1 MKQKELYTFEEL
13 CEGLEMTMSA
23 FCKRANVDE
32 GTVARIRKGYSA
44 RNSTVNKLLR
54 NFSEVYGIP
63 LSRENVL
70 PWAERQPATCE
81 QVTVQ
86 PVEIKPISEIPQK
99 EKPQISTV
107 EPKRG
112 YTRRKDTGLPE
123 GCILATEF
131 GIAHGMRR
139 ETFRDHMNNGL
150 GPGLIHGPNVPEDG
164 TVLVRD
170 YVHFEERNKRVRRDG
185 TVEKERYLTPSQQ
198 TDALQFWKR
207 HGVRFDQCDRT
218 DCPCHQ

>member
-70 PWAERQPATCE
+70 PWAERQPATYE
-81 QVTVQ
+81 QATIQ
-86 PVEIKPISEIPQK
+86 PVEIKPISDIPQK
-99 EKPQISTV
+99 EVAQILIV
-107 EPKRG
+107 EPKRA
-112 YTRRKDTGLPE
+112 YVRRKDTGLPD
-123 GCILATEF
+123 GCMSATEF
-131 GIAHGMRR
+131 GLVHGIRR
-139 ETFRDHMNNGL
+139 ETFRDHMNIGL
-150 GPGLIHGPNVPEDG
+150 GPGLIHGPDVPEDG
-164 TVLVRD
+164 TVLVKD
-170 YVHFEERNKRVRRDG
+170 YVRAEERNKRVRKDG
-185 TVEKERYLTPSQQ
+185 TIEKERFLTSEQQ
-198 TDALQFWKR
+198 AAAIAFWKR
-207 HGVRFDQCDRT
+207 HGVSFSQCERPE
-218 DCPCHQ
+218 CPCHQ